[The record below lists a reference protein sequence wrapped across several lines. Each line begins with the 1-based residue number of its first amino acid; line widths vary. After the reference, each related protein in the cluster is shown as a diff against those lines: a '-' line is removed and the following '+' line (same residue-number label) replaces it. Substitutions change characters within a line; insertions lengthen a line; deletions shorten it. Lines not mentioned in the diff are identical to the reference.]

1 MAERGIDMTREQTA
15 KTALGIIER
24 FIDKNEIGCAE
35 TIYQSDRVIQNAYE
49 FIEELC
55 ELAGYYSE
63 ENS

>member
-1 MAERGIDMTREQTA
+1 MTREQMG

-24 FIDKNEIGCAE
+24 FIDDNGIGCAE

-55 ELAGYYSE
+55 ELVGYYKE
-63 ENS
+63 DN